1 MEYYLVIKKDEIMP
15 FAATSMDL
23 ENIILSKVI
32 QRKTNII
39 SLICK
44 ISKNNTNESIYKIET
59 GSQTYNT
66 S

>member
-39 SLICK
+39 SLVCK

>member
-1 MEYYLVIKKDEIMP
+1 VEYYLVIKKDEIMP

>member
-1 MEYYLVIKKDEIMP
+1 MEYYLVIKKDEIMS
-15 FAATSMDL
+15 FAATSMEL
-23 ENIILSKVI
+23 ENIILNKVI

-39 SLICK
+39 SFVCE
-44 ISKNNTNESIYKIET
+44 ISKNNTSESIYKIET